1 MLQGTLL
8 QSGEPRT
15 RFWTARKLLY
25 IFCDYGELTEFEPSI
40 SANAPAADLRDALL
54 KEDVISTLVRMMQSE
69 TEYLVIRYAVSS
81 VLRIFVEYGKQNS
94 SLLLPFPDFS

>member
-1 MLQGTLL
+1 MTLL

-15 RFWTARKLLY
+15 RFWTVRELLF
-25 IFCDYGELTEFEPSI
+25 IFCDYGELPEFELSI
-40 SANAPAADLRDALL
+40 SANAPTADLRYALV

-81 VLRIFVEYGKQNS
+81 VLRIFVKYGKQN
-94 SLLLPFPDFS
+94 